1 MSFIKDNQ
9 NMIAIL
15 FYKNRRVHKLMNK
28 DEIKKKIKMLEEVS
42 NHYSAQFV
50 LFQNTSIKRTLKRT
64 LKF

>member
-50 LFQNTSIKRTLKRT
+50 MFQNTSIKRTLKRT

>member
-1 MSFIKDNQ
+1 MSVIKDNQ
-9 NMIAIL
+9 NMVAIL

-42 NHYSAQFV
+42 NHYSAQF
-50 LFQNTSIKRTLKRT
+50 LMFQNTSIKRTLERT